1 MNLKITCT
9 GEGLLNYKDIIPFQG
24 NLKRRGTREITKL
37 ANSIIKH
44 GISFPFF
51 IWKNNHKNMCIDGH
65 GRLLA
70 LESLEKDGYLIPD
83 VPFVEII
90 ADNEAEAKKKL
101 LYANYRYGDL
111 TYDLVMEFVG
121 DSDIDLSNFL
131 LPNRNMDYGGEII
144 FDPASFNIEIPKIN
158 DTDTEIENTTSSNDL
173 TPKFRIGKTTI
184 ELENE
189 EAERLKIAL
198 DDYGKRNNGLF
209 GFITEFLGG

>member
-1 MNLKITCT
+1 MELKITCT
-9 GEGLLNYKDIIPFQG
+9 GEGLINYKDIIPFQG

-37 ANSIIKH
+37 TNSIIKH

-51 IWKNNHKNMCIDGH
+51 IWKNNHRNMCIDGH

-70 LESLEKDGYLIPD
+70 FVCLEKEGYIIPD

-90 ADNEAEAKKKL
+90 ADNETEAKKKL
-101 LYANYRYGDL
+101 LYANCHYGDL

-121 DSDIDLSNFL
+121 DSGIDLSNFL
-131 LPNRNMDYGGEII
+131 LPSGNMDYGGDII
-144 FDPASFNIEIPKIN
+144 FDPTSFKIEIPKIT
-158 DTDTEIENTTSSNDL
+158 DTDTEIESITESNDL

-184 ELENE
+184 ELEIE